1 MKNFHLTIFLFLI
14 IFSAASCS
22 TSKQSQVL
30 TPTVTRILPPLP
42 ESRILIPVKVYMKPL
57 LVYMDSSTAKE
68 FTSERWPDF
77 YQSSCDFRYKYRF
90 IRSPFTFSCVNN
102 VVNIGF
108 RGYYQIGGS
117 KTLCTFGKQ
126 VAPWVTGSCGF
137 NGEPLRRVDLNI
149 TSQLQFLTNHQ
160 IRTTTRLGAIKP
172 IDKCEVSLMKQ
183 DITQQI
189 MDSIRTSIETYG
201 ASFDQFVQ
209 DLNNNAMLTDWR
221 QGSKVLPIVDYG
233 FLNINPVMLNVGTFN
248 YSKDTLSFSVGFRG
262 KPAFSSDSLSLVKS
276 APAPAIT
283 TTNAPGLVDT
293 YLDAVYDYS
302 AFNKL
307 LNDSL
312 QNKPFT
318 VEGKTFVI
326 KNVTLGGTDEGKIS
340 VDLSFTGYKT
350 GTLHLSGTPVI
361 DTANQVLSMP
371 DINFSLDS
379 KDMLLNMAKGLF
391 RKRIM
396 KELKNQSVLDLAALI
411 ENNKDKIASR
421 LNQQVNDW
429 MSTTGRLDKLEIVGI
444 LSSSKKLH
452 LQLHVVG
459 NITMIANPPVSI
471 LQ

>member
-1 MKNFHLTIFLFLI
+1 
-14 IFSAASCS
+14 
-22 TSKQSQVL
+22 
-30 TPTVTRILPPLP
+30 
-42 ESRILIPVKVYMKPL
+42 
-57 LVYMDSSTAKE
+57 
-68 FTSERWPDF
+68 
-77 YQSSCDFRYKYRF
+77 
-90 IRSPFTFSCVNN
+90 

-117 KTLCTFGKQ
+117 KTLCTFNKQ

-137 NGEPLRRVDLNI
+137 NAEPLRRVDLNI

-283 TTNAPGLVDT
+283 TTNAPGMVDT
-293 YLDAVYDYS
+293 YLDAVYEYS

-326 KNVTLGGTDEGKIS
+326 KNVTLGGTDDGKVS
-340 VDLSFTGYKT
+340 VDLFFTGYKT

-411 ENNKDKIASR
+411 ENNKDKIAAR
-421 LNQQVNDW
+421 LNQQVNEW
-429 MSTTGRLDKLEIVGI
+429 MSTTGRLDKLQIVGI

-459 NITMIANPPVSI
+459 NITMIAHPPVSI